1 MVWVAWLGVGSVG
14 REQAVDCVD
23 IFIRKDSFASLSKPQ
38 HLLFVDR
45 PFSNATPKNV
55 SVADRAQVNN
65 LVERE
70 ARSP

>member
-1 MVWVAWLGVGSVG
+1 VGSVG
-14 REQAVDCVD
+14 REQAVDCRYFHSQR
-23 IFIRKDSFASLSKPQ
+23 FIRKPFQAPAFAFPQ
-38 HLLFVDR
+38 QRNTEEQVDD
-45 PFSNATPKNV
+45 V